1 MEKHFKN
8 TIEASV
14 YESATD
20 TQWDKINVTIEWSM
34 TPVFS
39 NLGFNYWIVNVQ
51 SVKGELIIERPPFK
65 KCSISGAS
73 EGMPEEY
80 DLSDFEIISKNID
93 DYTPSLFDC
102 EIDLS
107 DKTITVNF

>member
-1 MEKHFKN
+1 MEKYFKN

-20 TQWDKINVTIEWSM
+20 DLWDDINVTIEWSL

-39 NLGFNYWIVNVQ
+39 NLGINYWIVNVQ

-65 KCSISGAS
+65 KCCISGAS
-73 EGMPEEY
+73 EGMPEEHN
-80 DLSDFEIISKNID
+80 LNDFSVIVLDSKIPILD
-93 DYTPSLFDC
+93 TI

-107 DKTITVNF
+107 TKTITVNFY